1 MAIIDF
7 GKTERF
13 TVENGNGTSTR
24 CDILFSHKLKEG
36 MLIVFTDGSK
46 DENNGK
52 IRAFAS
58 IYNPDVSEDILLPI
72 GKSDWE
78 FANTALK
85 YIIAREKARARRR
98 DVYGIHNR
106 RYTWRHQPFFK

>member
-7 GKTERF
+7 GKTEWF

-36 MLIVFTDGSK
+36 VLIVYTDGSK
-46 DENNGK
+46 DKSSGK

-58 IYNPDVSEDILLPI
+58 IYNPDVSEDTLLPV

-78 FANTALK
+78 FADAALK
-85 YIIAREKARARRR
+85 YIVAREKAKARSK
-98 DVYGIHNR
+98 DVYGLHNR
-106 RYTWRHQPFFK
+106 RYSWRHRSLFG